1 MIKYLHFAFFF
12 FVIARVGLAHFLP
25 FSLIGNSELISLKV
39 SNETN
44 SGLAAAISNNFY
56 ENFTTQVFFL
66 IINKIYLMKNI

>member
-1 MIKYLHFAFFF
+1 MYFAFFL
-12 FVIARVGLAHFLP
+12 FVISRVGLAHFLP
-25 FSLIGNSELISLKV
+25 FSLIGNSEITTLKV

-66 IINKIYLMKNI
+66 SIKKFI